1 YYLALQ
7 QWSKGNIEVAKELF
21 MECGNEPDFVPF
33 YLAKI
38 KLYPENA
45 ATRLEAL
52 ERAVDLDKDNW
63 RVQLAWIEYY
73 METDQWKAAKKLTK
87 KALSKYPEKAV
98 LGMRYAKILLEL
110 KEYKAGLHFL
120 ENFNVLPFEGAT
132 EGRTV
137 YHETC
142 VRLAMQALM
151 ARDYDEA
158 IFYAKKAKF
167 WPKNL
172 GVGKHYD
179 VDERLDNYLLALA
192 YEKKG
197 EQEEAEK
204 YFNRIIAHQ
213 TPDYLNESSKLY
225 LQLMVLDRF
234 SKEVQLQ
241 NLLEKNLGAIN
252 NNQYVEW
259 AITRYKD
266 ADHEAVKKA
275 ILSSNEKVHAYDTKF
290 VDEEF
295 KLTLSIV
302 DSLLNIK

>member
-1 YYLALQ
+1 
-7 QWSKGNIEVAKELF
+7 
-21 MECGNEPDFVPF
+21 
-33 YLAKI
+33 
-38 KLYPENA
+38 
-45 ATRLEAL
+45 
-52 ERAVDLDKDNW
+52 
-63 RVQLAWIEYY
+63 
-73 METDQWKAAKKLTK
+73 
-87 KALSKYPEKAV
+87 
-98 LGMRYAKILLEL
+98 
-110 KEYKAGLHFL
+110 
-120 ENFNVLPFEGAT
+120 AT

-158 IFYAKKAKF
+158 IFYVKKAKL

-197 EQEEAEK
+197 DQEEAEK
-204 YFNRIIAHQ
+204 YFKRIIAHQ

-225 LQLMVLDRF
+225 LQLIVLEKLKSKDQIQLLLQKI
-234 SKEVQLQ
+234 SKEQSDNKYL
-241 NLLEKNLGAIN
+241 
-252 NNQYVEW
+252 EW
-259 AITRYKD
+259 AIVRYKG

-295 KLTLSIV
+295 KLVSDVIGAF
-302 DSLLNIK
+302 SNIENDEK